1 MGFYVV
7 CIAFKVQ
14 CSNTIEYDPK
24 KKLFKDLLW
33 IFFPLKKIDTQY
45 IYKFG
50 NSNLGSNIL
59 RPLLQDYIFFWM
71 KNDQEGGIKTDHF
84 LTLDFYYNRGRKR
97 AYHFQKMDQLQRV
110 RQSIFISMLYT
121 THYTFFVWY
130 KFYSLPPFFYPPTS
144 LRSLQ
149 IFFVGHFFLPLQ
161 FLRGELIG
169 WEWAHTK
176 GPNHL
181 HLVRKYLCL
190 LI

>member
-1 MGFYVV
+1 
-7 CIAFKVQ
+7 
-14 CSNTIEYDPK
+14 
-24 KKLFKDLLW
+24 
-33 IFFPLKKIDTQY
+33 
-45 IYKFG
+45 
-50 NSNLGSNIL
+50 
-59 RPLLQDYIFFWM
+59 M

-84 LTLDFYYNRGRKR
+84 LTLDFYYNRGRR

-169 WEWAHTK
+169 WECAHTK
-176 GPNHL
+176 GPNHFTSCEEISL
-181 HLVRKYLCL
+181 SPHLVVALMEHFLEGIAPLRHCDINLN
-190 LI
+190 